1 MGLTLTYR
9 RINWK
14 IGGVPTPYAEI
25 AVPDKN
31 GLCAYAASALTTV
44 YDDYGGISIYHLGS
58 GIVSMLTDLKWEI
71 NTHAAFLDA
80 KAKGLLTVVI
90 SAEGLEIEA
99 ELGEETDR
107 PHYCGDERCEW
118 DCGVQECGYC
128 IDVCRCQY

>member
-1 MGLTLTYR
+1 MAYR

-31 GLCAYAASALTTV
+31 GLCAYAASALTTA
-44 YDDYGGISIYHLGS
+44 YDVSIYHLGS
-58 GIVSMLTDLKWEI
+58 GIVSTLTDLKWE
-71 NTHAAFLDA
+71 
-80 KAKGLLTVVI
+80 LTVVI